1 MNLKIELTRRRLY
14 SVAEDPNMWHV
25 LVPDLEYPG
34 NFIEFTAPSQA
45 EGIRRSLIMAGID
58 GIEIEVK

>member
-1 MNLKIELTRRRLY
+1 
-14 SVAEDPNMWHV
+14 MWHV

-34 NFIEFTAPSQA
+34 NFIEFTASSQA
-45 EGIRRSLIMAGID
+45 EGIRQSLVIAGIH